1 VEDYV
6 MKVSDI
12 KEIAKKL
19 GINPG
24 KLKKGELII
33 TIQKAERNTPCF
45 GTGTEAC
52 PYTTCCWRED
62 CIA

>member
-1 VEDYV
+1 
-6 MKVSDI
+6 MKVADI
-12 KEIAKKL
+12 KEIAKKH

-24 KLKKGELII
+24 KFKKAELII
-33 TIQKAERNTPCF
+33 AIQKAEKNTPCF

-52 PYTTCCWRED
+52 PYTTCCWRAD